1 MGMSDDDF
9 LTIFEDGSNRDQINL
24 ESLKSYLYYQGYQI
38 DSDSLKHFLE
48 KNNLSKEI
56 LTKQDLQIIKNI
68 FDKNNLELKNELK
81 KSFQF
86 FEIENSLFDIKKLK
100 DILEEGK
107 NKFSQNEIDEL
118 VSVFDC
124 DHKGIFDYDDF
135 LNKKLEFI

>member
-68 FDKNNLELKNELK
+68 FDKNNLELK

>member
-1 MGMSDDDF
+1 MSDDDF

-135 LNKKLEFI
+135 LNKKLEFIQ